1 MEERG
6 DVAASLGDRKTATA
20 LRAVVRPN
28 SPTKAL
34 KRLGTALILAP
45 DPATGVVGI
54 AMLGASFALKKRD
67 PIGASS
73 VYAEA
78 KRLIDEIGSI

>member
-1 MEERG
+1 M
-6 DVAASLGDRKTATA
+6 SA
-20 LRAVVRPN
+20 LKDVVRPN
-28 SPTKAL
+28 SPAKTL
-34 KRLGTALILAP
+34 KRVGTALILAP

-54 AMLGASFALKKRD
+54 AMLGASLALKKRD

-78 KRLIDEIGSI
+78 KKLLDEIGSI